1 MPDSSPGAVAA
12 PGNLSD
18 LHRLVA
24 DRLGVLPNFFCTAA
38 LVPGLIDRLW
48 DFAKSSYFDNPLP
61 SLFKERLFVHLSRF
75 CEVRYCIIRHVGFL
89 VGQGNPAGDP
99 NCPPQNIEQV
109 VALLRRPVPSEA
121 EFVKALQRLQ
131 AAPFRAQEMPE
142 PATQGEADL
151 FDALTLIF
159 LEPRQSALARRA
171 VASAVGEANLE
182 ILTALL
188 AFIRTAHYWTETHP
202 DLEYEPDMLGLM
214 SQHAELAQLLLNQSE
229 AERTWSPMERA
240 RMLAA
245 LEERD
250 AQQRLLLR
258 LVQAQREADDPTR
271 IMVIAAEAVGRHLGT
286 SVAGFVVP
294 GEGAVTVSA
303 SWPAAGSAAIGSLAA
318 SGAGVGI
325 VADLQAGRTLR
336 IADTEAD
343 PLTAGL
349 GLAEAGLRALVG
361 VPLLRNGRWQGSF
374 VAGHAGVRHWTDAE
388 VALIQDAGDRTADA
402 AERARAE
409 TALRASEEM
418 FRKALEIGTV
428 GIIFFD
434 AAGDITNANDAFLR
448 MSGFSREDQIAGRL
462 RWDAMTPAEW
472 MPASLRAIDELV
484 TLGSTT
490 PYEKEYIRKDGSR
503 FWALFAA
510 KLLGETAGVEFI
522 IDITER
528 KNAEIA
534 LQETE
539 RRLRTLVEGIPQLVW
554 RAGQAGEWSWVSPQ
568 WTAYTGQSTEDSL
581 GDGWLAALH
590 PADRPGALAA
600 WEIAE
605 ADGLFE
611 VDYRIRHAKSGS
623 YRWHQTRGIPVHNET
638 GRIAEWLGTSTD
650 IDDQMSAR
658 AVLMRGSVELETRVA
673 ERTAELEQALATLRD
688 EMRARAQAE
697 EQLRQSEKLKA
708 IGQLT
713 GGIAHDFNNML
724 QAISSSL
731 SMILTRVQQGRAADV
746 ETYVERAQKGAA
758 RAAGLTH
765 HLLAFSRQQTLAPK
779 PVSLDRIVRDMEDM
793 IRRTVGPG
801 VQVEL
806 QLADGK
812 WLVMC
817 DPNQMESALLNLC
830 VNARDAMPDGGWLTI
845 STQELNLTE
854 ADLSGVEDAPPGPY
868 TVLVVSDTGTGMP
881 PDVVAHIFEPFFTT
895 KPIGQGTGLG
905 LSQIYGFV
913 RQSGGFVQV
922 ETSPGAGT
930 TVRLL
935 MPFHEINPHSD
946 PGVLPALGRTV
957 LLVEDEPDVR
967 ELTAEHL
974 RDFGYRVLEA
984 DNAAAALRLVQAG
997 THIDLLLTDFGLPGG
1012 MNGRQLAEAVLQ
1024 RHVGLP
1030 VIVITGYAAGEPMRG
1045 MEVLRKPFELAALT
1059 DLVKA
1064 RLDP

>member
-1 MPDSSPGAVAA
+1 MPDVITGLGAA
-12 PGNLSD
+12 PGDLTD
-18 LHRLVA
+18 LHRLIA
-24 DRLGVLPNFFCTAA
+24 ERLGVLPNFFCTAA
-38 LVPGLIDRLW
+38 TAPGLIDRLW
-48 DFAKSSYFDNPLP
+48 DFARSSYFDNPLP

-89 VGQGNPAGDP
+89 VGRGNPAGDA

-121 EFVKALQRLQ
+121 EFEKALRRLQ
-131 AAPFRAQEMPE
+131 AAALVQNMPE
-142 PATQGEADL
+142 PATQDEADL

-159 LEPRQSALARRA
+159 LEPRQSTLARRA
-171 VASAVGEANLE
+171 VATAVGEPNLE
-182 ILTALL
+182 ILTAFL

-202 DLEYEPDMLGLM
+202 ELECEPDMLEVM

-245 LEERD
+245 LGERE

-258 LVQAQREADDPTR
+258 LVQEQREASDPDCVR
-271 IMVIAAEAVGRHLGT
+271 MIAAEAIGRYLGT

-294 GEGAVTVSA
+294 GERAVAISP
-303 SWPAAGSAAIGSLAA
+303 SWPASSSAAIDAFATSS
-318 SGAGVGI
+318 SGAGI
-325 VADLQAGRTLR
+325 LADLKAGRMLR
-336 IADTEAD
+336 IADTTTD
-343 PLTAGL
+343 PLTAEL
-349 GLAEAGLRALVG
+349 GLAEVGLRAVVG
-361 VPLLRNGRWQGSF
+361 VPLLRNGQWQGSF
-374 VAGHAGVRHWTDAE
+374 VAGHAGVRHWTDVE
-388 VALIQDAGDRTADA
+388 IALIQDAGGRTADA

-409 TALRASEEM
+409 AALRTSEEL
-418 FRKALEIGTV
+418 FRTALEIETV

-434 AAGDITNANDAFLR
+434 PAGDITNANDAFLR

-462 RWDAMTPAEW
+462 RWDWMTPPEW
-472 MPASLRAIDELV
+472 MPASLRAIAELT

-510 KLLGETAGVEFI
+510 RALGEAAGVEFI
-522 IDITER
+522 VDVTER
-528 KNAEIA
+528 KNVETG

-554 RAGQAGEWSWVSPQ
+554 RAAQPGKWSWASPQ
-568 WTAYTGQSTEDSL
+568 WTACTGQSAEDSL
-581 GDGWLAALH
+581 GNGWLAALH
-590 PADRPGALAA
+590 PVDQPTAMAA
-600 WEIAE
+600 WRVAE
-605 ADGLFE
+605 AHGLLE
-611 VDYRIRHAKSGS
+611 VDYRIRHTKSGA
-623 YRWHQTRGIPVHNET
+623 YHWYQTRGIPVHDEA
-638 GRIAEWLGTSTD
+638 GEIVEWIGTSTD

-658 AVLMRGSVELETRVA
+658 AVLARDGVELETRVA
-673 ERTAELEQALATLRD
+673 ERTAELEQALATVRD
-688 EMRARAQAE
+688 EMQRRTQAE

-724 QAISSSL
+724 QAVSGSL
-731 SMILTRVQQGRAADV
+731 TMIHARVQQGRAADV
-746 ETYVERAQKGAA
+746 KAHVERAQRGAD
-758 RAAGLTH
+758 RAAALTH
-765 HLLAFSRQQTLAPK
+765 RLLAFSRQQTLAPK

-806 QLADGK
+806 QLADGR

-845 STQELNLTE
+845 TTQELNLTE
-854 ADLSGVEDAPPGPY
+854 VDLAGVEDALPGPY
-868 TVLVVSDTGTGMP
+868 TALVVSDTGTGMP
-881 PDVVAHIFEPFFTT
+881 PEVVAHMFEPFFTT

-913 RQSGGFVQV
+913 RQSGGFVQI

-935 MPFHEINPHSD
+935 MPLHEANPDSD
-946 PGVLPALGRTV
+946 VDVLPDLGRTV

-967 ELTAEHL
+967 EMTAEQL
-974 RDFGYRVLEA
+974 RELGYRVLEA

-997 THIDLLLTDFGLPGG
+997 THIDLLLTDFGLPGS

-1024 RHVGLP
+1024 RHPGLP
-1030 VIVITGYAAGEPMRG
+1030 VIMITGYAAGEQMRG
-1045 MEVLRKPFELAALT
+1045 MEVLRKPFRLMELT
-1059 DLVKA
+1059 DLMKGK
-1064 RLDP
+1064 LQP